1 MLFPNEDSRPAD
13 RRSGYEGGF
22 VPQVNV
28 IRWRDGA
35 GWLVLSGGG
44 EHGTDIE
51 AQALARIGPGE
62 PIAYIWAAGDVESAD
77 THLAALDDLGAPTGY
92 LVDVLTE
99 DDETIKRQLS
109 DAGMIILGDGPHL
122 EQLRSALAG
131 AALEG
136 LSAAFARGGVILGI
150 GAGAAVLGSFLG
162 ITKDAPGLG
171 WVEGA
176 IIAPHYDRAD
186 VLARL
191 RDLLQQ
197 HPAAYGLGI
206 GPESAL
212 ALGAD
217 GRIEAWGD
225 RQITVTLGHSIT

>member
-1 MLFPNEDSRPAD
+1 M
-13 RRSGYEGGF
+13 
-22 VPQVNV
+22 PQVNV

-44 EHGTDIE
+44 EHGADVE

-77 THLAALDDLGAPTGY
+77 NHLTVLDDLGAPTGY

-109 DAGMIILGDGPHL
+109 EAGMIILGDGPNPDR
-122 EQLRSALAG
+122 LRSALVG

-136 LSAAFARGGVILGI
+136 LSAAFAHGGVILGI
-150 GAGAAVLGSFLG
+150 GSGAAVLGSFLDSA
-162 ITKDAPGLG
+162 KDAPGLG
-171 WVEGA
+171 WVSGA
-176 IIAPHYDRAD
+176 IIAPHYDQAEAP
-186 VLARL
+186 ARL

-197 HPAAYGLGI
+197 HPEAYGLGI

-217 GRIEAWGD
+217 GRIEAWGE
-225 RQITVTLGHSIT
+225 RQITITLGRSVT